1 MAGKIILILSLV
13 CLCTQFNE
21 VKPLNVLGLF
31 LYQGRSHFFVFQTYL
46 EELVHR
52 GHNVTVVSYFPRK
65 EPLKNYHDISLAEKS
80 EVLQEV
86 FQIERSY
93 RTIIDISLFLIDAG
107 TENCRTLLGD
117 ENVQNLWKTKA
128 KFDVVVM
135 EQFVSDCGL
144 GLAYKLGA
152 PVVGMTSHLLLPWH
166 YRRFGIPYNPSF
178 VPVLFLDGGTKPT
191 LYQRV
196 ERTLFDI
203 YFNALYKYMGQRV
216 DQNTLAQY
224 FDDIPPLEQLAKEM
238 KFMIIYT
245 NFMLFGSYLY
255 PANVI
260 EVNGY
265 HVAKPKP
272 LPEELRKFIE
282 ESEHGVIY
290 ISFGSMLKAASTPKD
305 KIEAIIGA
313 LSKFPQRVIWKWEDN
328 TLPGNPKNIYLSK
341 WLPQNDILA
350 HPKVLAFY
358 SHCGLLG
365 TTEAMYHGV
374 PMVGM
379 PIFGDQPANAA
390 AVEES
395 GLGVQIQITE
405 LTTDKLT
412 EKLKT
417 VLDPEFRARVK
428 TLSKAW
434 RDRPIPPMDSAIYW
448 TEFAA
453 RYKNFTFRAAA
464 ADVPLNQ
471 YLCLDVLGVFVLI
484 FLGITFALKCLFS
497 KSKKTKLE

>member
-1 MAGKIILILSLV
+1 M
-13 CLCTQFNE
+13 E
-21 VKPLNVLGLF
+21 VWKTVK
-31 LYQGRSHFFVFQTYL
+31 QTYL
-46 EELVHR
+46 DELVHR

-65 EPLKNYHDISLAEKS
+65 EPLENYHDISLAGKLEIL
-80 EVLQEV
+80 EDV
-86 FQIERSY
+86 FEIERSY
-93 RTIIDISLFLIDAG
+93 WTIIKISLFLVNSG
-107 TENCRTLLGD
+107 TENCKTLLGD

-128 KFDVVVM
+128 KFDVVVI
-135 EQFVSDCGL
+135 EHFNSDCSL
-144 GLAYKLGA
+144 GLAHQLGA
-152 PVVGMTSHLLLPWH
+152 PVVAVSSHLLLPWH
-166 YRRFGIPYNPSF
+166 YKRFGIPYNPSF
-178 VPVLFLDGGTKPT
+178 VPFLLLEGGTKPT
-191 LYQRV
+191 LYQRL
-196 ERTLFDI
+196 ERTLFDTYI
-203 YFNALYKYMGQRV
+203 NVLYKFMSQRV

-224 FDDIPPLEQLAKEM
+224 FDDVPPLEQLAKEI
-238 KFMIIYT
+238 KFLITYT

-290 ISFGSMLKAASTPKD
+290 VSFGSMLKSTSTPRD
-305 KIEAIIGA
+305 KMEAIIRA
-313 LSKFPQRVIWKWEDN
+313 LSKFPQRVIWKWEED

-365 TTEAMYHGV
+365 TTEAIYHGV
-374 PMVGM
+374 PMVAM

-395 GLGVQIQITE
+395 GLGVQIQIPE
-405 LTTDKLT
+405 LTTENLQK
-412 EKLKT
+412 KFNT
-417 VLDPEFRARVK
+417 VLDPKFRAHVK
-428 TLSKAW
+428 KLSQAW
-434 RDRPIPPMDSAIYW
+434 RDRPIPPMDSAIFW

-453 RYKNFTFRAAA
+453 RHRNFTFRAAA
-464 ADVPLNQ
+464 ADVSYIQ
-471 YLCLDVLGVFVLI
+471 YFCLDILAIFILI
-484 FLGITFALKCLFS
+484 LLLFIFILKSLFS
-497 KSKKTKLE
+497 NTKKSKLE